1 VKKPRLPFPRRC
13 RFVRAATV
21 AAALDERHLRHQ
33 DLAGLLGISRS
44 YWSQLYR
51 GRRRLSPRIRLALL
65 ACPALEGLD
74 EADLWDTVEIPPKE
88 AA

>member
-1 VKKPRLPFPRRC
+1 MKKPRLPFPRRC
-13 RFVRAATV
+13 RFVRAETI
-21 AAALDERHLRHQ
+21 AAALDRRHLSHT

-51 GRRRLSPRIRLALL
+51 GRRRLSPKMRLALL
-65 ACPALEGLD
+65 ACPALEGLG